1 MDSQKIII
9 NTLLKTKHKRIM
21 RRVLAM
27 LSVVVLLFTFNTFK
41 YSAITL
47 ERTPTCGYPD
57 HVHGEDCYNEDGV
70 LICARH
76 EHTDACYQQTPDT
89 AKIAYVEETVEET
102 PAKVAEELEEAP
114 YDIAEEILANEET
127 GDFPEETL
135 ANVDETL
142 YPPLRAF

>member
-1 MDSQKIII
+1 
-9 NTLLKTKHKRIM
+9 M